1 MNQFFITD
9 YPDNAAARQTNSAK
23 PAILVVDDSPQNIR
37 LIAEVLNRHDD
48 SYAIYSA
55 RDGFEALEFIK
66 TIIPDLIM
74 LDVVMPGMD
83 GFEVCKTI
91 KDDPKTRL
99 VPVVMITALDSQQD
113 RLRGLD
119 AGVDDFIS
127 KPFNV
132 YELLARVKNLLK
144 LRSYINELEHAE
156 QVIFSLARAVEA
168 KDEYT
173 EGHCERL
180 SILARCIGEELELS
194 DADQLILKR
203 GGVLHDIGKIAI
215 DDSILLKPG
224 PLTKAEFEIIKAHP
238 VIGENICR
246 PLKTLQPV
254 LPVIRYHQERYD
266 GSGYPEGLKGDE
278 IPIHA
283 RIIGVVD
290 CYDALTTERPYRKAL
305 AKEQALKIM
314 EKETKAGL
322 WDPKLFA
329 ILKEILANGKYNLEF
344 ETLDADL
351 TGNTQF

>member
-1 MNQFFITD
+1 MNQVA
-9 YPDNAAARQTNSAK
+9 YKERVARAVNGSK
-23 PAILVVDDSPQNIR
+23 PAILVVDDSPENIR
-37 LIAEVLNRHDD
+37 LVSEILNRQDD
-48 SYAIYSA
+48 SYAVYSA
-55 RDGFEALEFIK
+55 KDGYAALEFVK

-74 LDVVMPGMD
+74 LDVVMPGLD
-83 GFEVCKTI
+83 GFEVCRII
-91 KDDPKTRL
+91 KDDPRTRL

-180 SILARCIGEELELS
+180 SVIAQYIGQALRLP
-194 DADQLILKR
+194 DTDLLILRR

-224 PLTKAEFEIIKAHP
+224 PLTDAEFEIIKAHP

-246 PLKTLQPV
+246 PLRTLQPV
-254 LPVIRYHQERYD
+254 LPVIRYHQERYN
-266 GSGYPEGLKGDE
+266 GSGYPEGLKGEE

-305 AKEQALKIM
+305 SKEEALAIM
-314 EKETKAGL
+314 EQETAEGL
-322 WDPKLFA
+322 WDPDLFRLLKD
-329 ILKEILANGKYNLEF
+329 ILDDENFDLEA
-344 ETLDADL
+344 ESLDGAL
-351 TGNTQF
+351 S

>member
-1 MNQFFITD
+1 MNQVVLKDKTS
-9 YPDNAAARQTNSAK
+9 AAAAK
-23 PAILVVDDSPQNIR
+23 MVNYNKSAILVVDDSPENIR
-37 LIAEVLNRHDD
+37 LISEILNRQDD

-55 RDGFEALEFIK
+55 RDGHEALEFVK

-83 GFEVCKTI
+83 GFEVCRKI
-91 KDDPKTRL
+91 KSDPQTRL
-99 VPVVMITALDSQQD
+99 VPVVMITALDGQQD

-132 YELLARVKNLLK
+132 YELLARVKNLLR

-180 SILARCIGEELELS
+180 SVIAQYIGRVLNLS
-194 DADQLILKR
+194 AADLLILKR

-215 DDSILLKPG
+215 DDAILLKPG
-224 PLTKAEFEIIKAHP
+224 PLTEAENEIIKTHP

-254 LPVIRYHQERYD
+254 LPVIRYHQERFN
-266 GSGYPEGLKGDE
+266 GSGYPEGLKGEE

-283 RIIGVVD
+283 RIIAVVD

-305 AKEQALKIM
+305 SQDEALDIM
-314 EKETKAGL
+314 EKETALGL
-322 WDPKLFA
+322 WDPKLFG
-329 ILKEILANGKYNLEF
+329 ILKQILSDNKYD
-344 ETLDADL
+344 LDVDPFDPDL
-351 TGNTQF
+351 S